1 MILRFYEV
9 REPALVKRFLQNLPF
24 FFLTIQFLLNGT
36 RAKKRIAK
44 KAEKMR
50 PQG

>member
-1 MILRFYEV
+1 MILCFYEV
-9 REPALVKRFLQNLPF
+9 REPALVKRFLQNLP